1 MNIFF
6 GKTKVEKALKEIDKI
21 DFNKSMDTQHLRKIQ
36 EWLISLNTR
45 IKNRQLSG
53 KEKGIKELEILLREI
68 EKKEADE
75 KAIIQKIENTMNQ
88 ISMKKAA

>member
-6 GKTKVEKALKEIDKI
+6 GKTKVEKALKEIEKI